1 MYVLMTLMNCKLYS
15 QGTVII
21 MTLVTIQTCDN
32 KWDTLDSSTISS
44 ELVVISTML
53 INAHVFYG
61 GDGQGVMVK
70 IQTWMAEEH
79 TSTGTTYEYGY
90 SIRVRVY
97 LHWFL
102 ICTMSPYQ
110 LYFIRCYILF
120 YRYGKISL
128 SVFLLA
134 STPGRG
140 QPDSISSIHSY
151 KSLPR

>member
-21 MTLVTIQTCDN
+21 MMLVTIQTCDN

-53 INAHVFYG
+53 INAQVFYG
-61 GDGQGVMVK
+61 EDGQGVMVK
-70 IQTWMAEEH
+70 IQTWTGGMSIRVQH
-79 TSTGTTYEYGY
+79 TSTTAAYEYEY
-90 SIRVRVY
+90 IY
-97 LHWFL
+97 IDFL
-102 ICTMSPYQ
+102 ICTTSSYQ
-110 LYFIRCYILF
+110 PYFIRCYILF
-120 YRYGKISL
+120 YRYGKTSL

-134 STPGRG
+134 STLGRG

>member
-15 QGTVII
+15 QGTFII
-21 MTLVTIQTCDN
+21 MMMVTIQTCDN

-53 INAHVFYG
+53 INAQVFYG
-61 GDGQGVMVK
+61 EDGQGVMVK
-70 IQTWMAEEH
+70 IQTWTGGKSIWVRVQH
-79 TSTGTTYEYGY
+79 TSTTT
-90 SIRVRVY
+90 SI
-97 LHWFL
+97 FTL
-102 ICTMSPYQ
+102 IFNMHHVIISTI
-110 LYFIRCYILF
+110 FCYILF
-120 YRYGKISL
+120 YRYGKTSL

-134 STPGRG
+134 STLGRG